1 MSNIL
6 RIFMVLMI
14 GCMVSESNAQNLQ
27 FSKAKLVSSTADT
40 VPTGRVWKIES
51 FLFSRNLCTYPNL
64 SWGEDDKIIVNG
76 DAFVVR
82 AHRIDAGNIDHFFWK
97 QDLPIWLPSGTI
109 VKADVGVKYIS
120 IIEFKEVP

>member
-1 MSNIL
+1 MSNNL

-51 FLFSRNLCTYPNL
+51 FLFSRNLSTYPNL
-64 SWGEDDKIIVNG
+64 AWGEDDKIEVNG
-76 DAFVVR
+76 DVFVVR
-82 AHRIDAGNIDHFFWK
+82 AYRTDAGNRRYFVWK
-97 QDLPIWLPSGTI
+97 QDLPIWLPAGSV
-109 VKADVGVKYIS
+109 VKADVGVKHIS